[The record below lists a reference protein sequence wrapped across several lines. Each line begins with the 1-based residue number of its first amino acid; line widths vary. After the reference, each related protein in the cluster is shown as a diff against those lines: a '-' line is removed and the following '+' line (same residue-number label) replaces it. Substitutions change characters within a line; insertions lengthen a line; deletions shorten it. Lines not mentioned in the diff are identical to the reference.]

1 MRSVTRGKL
10 GKLVSVCLG
19 FYLVLL
25 FNSSMRIA
33 DVITEML
40 DAPTMSRLLKL
51 VITKYKGQ
59 LQFNASGVGSFT
71 MLEVANRLNLEV
83 ERAKTVPCC
92 LDIQETCP
100 VPPPYT

>member
-1 MRSVTRGKL
+1 MHV
-10 GKLVSVCLG
+10 
-19 FYLVLL
+19 
-25 FNSSMRIA
+25 A

-40 DAPTMSRLLKL
+40 DAPTMSRLMKL
-51 VITKYKGQ
+51 FITKYKGQ
-59 LQFNASGVGSFT
+59 LQFHASEVGSFT

-100 VPPPYT
+100 VPPPYM